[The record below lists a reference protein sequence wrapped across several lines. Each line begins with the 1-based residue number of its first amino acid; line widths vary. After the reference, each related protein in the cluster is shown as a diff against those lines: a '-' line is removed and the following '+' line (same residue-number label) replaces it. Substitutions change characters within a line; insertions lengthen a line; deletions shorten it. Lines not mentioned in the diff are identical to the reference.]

1 MHRTPRPL
9 LTVAALAAIGGFAA
23 AMGGCPSK
31 PTQPES
37 TTAKPAAKPQARPT
51 DTGAPPGAEASA
63 GSSASA
69 DARTSAGG
77 GASAN
82 AADGSAIPPDRPQ
95 TSDERRAALD
105 KRLNDSL
112 GSFDE
117 QLRKERQQIARER
130 DAHQATVTTVAAVDG
145 DPKPDRNQNGEV
157 AETAATEL
165 PHKSSDSHR
174 GATDS
179 PSARSGDLKSD
190 KAAGAA
196 GNARGNGAVA
206 TEIPDGNDDDVIA
219 RRLRK
224 AAEQE
229 TDPELKDKLWKEY
242 VEYKK
247 NTPGR

>member
-1 MHRTPRPL
+1 
-9 LTVAALAAIGGFAA
+9 
-23 AMGGCPSK
+23 
-31 PTQPES
+31 
-37 TTAKPAAKPQARPT
+37 
-51 DTGAPPGAEASA
+51 
-63 GSSASA
+63 
-69 DARTSAGG
+69 
-77 GASAN
+77 
-82 AADGSAIPPDRPQ
+82 
-95 TSDERRAALD
+95 
-105 KRLNDSL
+105 
-112 GSFDE
+112 
-117 QLRKERQQIARER
+117 RER
-130 DAHQATVTTVAAVDG
+130 DARQATVTTVAAVDS
-145 DPKPDRNQNGEV
+145 DPKPDRNQNGEA

-247 NTPGR
+247 NTPGG

>member
-1 MHRTPRPL
+1 MHRTPRPF

-23 AMGGCPSK
+23 ATGGCASK

-37 TTAKPAAKPQARPT
+37 TTAAKPAAKPQATPT

-63 GSSASA
+63 G
-69 DARTSAGG
+69 G
-77 GASAN
+77 GASAS
-82 AADGSAIPPDRPQ
+82 AADGSAVPPDRPQ

-105 KRLNDSL
+105 ERLNASL

-130 DAHQATVTTVAAVDG
+130 DARQATVTTVAAVDS
-145 DPKPDRNQNGEV
+145 DPKPDRNQNGEA

-179 PSARSGDLKSD
+179 PSARSGDLKSE

-247 NTPGR
+247 NTPGG